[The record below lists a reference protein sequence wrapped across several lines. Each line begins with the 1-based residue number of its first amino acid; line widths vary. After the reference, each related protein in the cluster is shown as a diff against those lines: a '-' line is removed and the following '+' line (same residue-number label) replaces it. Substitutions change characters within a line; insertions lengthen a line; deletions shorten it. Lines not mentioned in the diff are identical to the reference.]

1 MLFNSYFCHV
11 LLQYCP
17 VMWMQTLKSSKFH
30 NGWKAEMPES
40 LITKSMK
47 SILFLKNYIKEY
59 GLFLIGFL
67 VFSIVFVVVFSTS
80 TSFLYDYPETSD
92 SFIFQ
97 VIGKFWNQGSIPY
110 KDLFDNKGPFLYL
123 MNALG
128 YWFVDNKTGLLLV
141 QIPFFFFTSII
152 TFHFLLLGFN
162 KKQSFLL
169 SLALLLG
176 LSLGY
181 NGGNNACEYSLPFI
195 LYSFLLFYRWLDQNR
210 VNEIR
215 HPLGYSFFYGISIG
229 FCLMTRP
236 SNAIVVF
243 LIVAYTTFVYLAN
256 KQIKELFSSLALV
269 AGGSIAVCLPFI
281 LYFMTKGAM
290 EDFYY
295 ALIESNMHYLKNTGL
310 FESPMYLKRAVAL
323 IFSYI
328 NCLLFFVIGLIQIC
342 FNSRWKNGILWFVM
356 SMVCIM
362 FFVTTNC
369 YPNYAH
375 ICLPYAVIGLL
386 EMKSLHNES
395 NDKRYL
401 RSFIVVVAFCLV
413 GINFFNGV
421 FTAIKGAVS
430 DKSSRKALYSAY
442 DKIIN
447 EIPKKEYDSFV
458 SYESLPEM
466 LLRWNIC
473 PRCRFFALQGFS
485 YNYNQVVYNK
495 TNDEFVKTK
504 AKWILVNYW
513 KGLPNEIQD
522 MLNDKYQTKQ
532 QLNTEDAFLVLYS
545 LVEH

>member
-1 MLFNSYFCHV
+1 
-11 LLQYCP
+11 
-17 VMWMQTLKSSKFH
+17 
-30 NGWKAEMPES
+30 
-40 LITKSMK
+40 MK

-152 TFHFLLLGFN
+152 TFHFLLIGFS
-162 KKQSFLL
+162 KKLSFWL
-169 SLALLLG
+169 SIALLLG
-176 LSLGY
+176 LSYGY

-195 LYSFLLFYRWLDQNR
+195 LYSFFLFYRWLDQNR
-210 VNEIR
+210 HKKIR
-215 HPLGYSFFYGISIG
+215 HPLGYFFLYGISIG
-229 FCLMTRP
+229 FCMMTRP
-236 SNAIVVF
+236 SNAIVLL
-243 LIVAYTTFVYLAN
+243 LIVACTTIIYVSN

-269 AGGSIAVCLPFI
+269 ACGSIAACLPFI
-281 LYFMTKGAM
+281 LYFMMKDGL

-295 ALIESNMHYLKNTGL
+295 SLIESNMHYLKNTGL
-310 FESPMYLKRAVAL
+310 WESPMYLKRAVAL

-328 NCLLFFVIGLIQIC
+328 NCLLFFVIGLFQIC
-342 FNSRWKNGILWFVM
+342 TNSRRKNGLLWFVM
-356 SMVCIM
+356 SLACIM

-386 EMKSLHNES
+386 EMKYVHNELG
-395 NDKRYL
+395 DKRYL
-401 RSFIVVVAFCLV
+401 RSFLVVVAFCLV
-413 GINFFNGV
+413 GINFFSGV
-421 FTAIKGAVS
+421 YTGIKCAVS
-430 DKSSRKALYSAY
+430 DNSSRKTLYSAY
-442 DKIIN
+442 DKIFN
-447 EIPKKEYDSFV
+447 EIPKEDYDSFV
-458 SYESLPEM
+458 SYECLPEM

-473 PRCRFFALQGFS
+473 PHCRFFALQGFS
-485 YNYNQVVYNK
+485 CNYNQDVYKK
-495 TNDEFVKTK
+495 TNDEFIKTK

-513 KGLPNEIQD
+513 KGLPDEIQN
-522 MLNDKYQTKQ
+522 MLNDKYLPKQ

-545 LVEH
+545 LVGH